1 MTENPFDER
10 AEQVRQNILQIKQN
24 VCHACQDVGRDPA
37 EVQLMAVTKTVPAE
51 LVNIAIQEGI
61 TLLGENRAQEL
72 LQKYD
77 RYAST
82 DQIHFIGHLQRNK
95 VKSIIDKVCMIE
107 SVDSLELADEI
118 EKQAAKHSLIMP
130 CLVEVN
136 IGRQESKSG
145 VMPEQAAWLIQKI
158 SSYAH
163 LSVQGLMS
171 IPPIE
176 GSAVYFEKLHRLYI
190 DIKQQNID
198 NVNMHVLSMGMS
210 ADYAEAVRHGSTL
223 IRIGTAMFGKR
234 N

>member
-1 MTENPFDER
+1 MMGNPFDER
-10 AEQVRQNILQIKQN
+10 AEQVRQNIMQIKQN
-24 VCHACQDVGRDPA
+24 MYTACQDVGRDPA

-77 RYAST
+77 VYTAK

-107 SVDSLELADEI
+107 SVGSVELADEI
-118 EKQAAKHSLIMP
+118 EKQAAKHGLIMP

-136 IGRQESKSG
+136 IGKQASKSG

-176 GSAVYFEKLHRLYI
+176 GSAAYFEKLHQLYI

-210 ADYAEAVRHGSTL
+210 ADYAEAIRHGSTL